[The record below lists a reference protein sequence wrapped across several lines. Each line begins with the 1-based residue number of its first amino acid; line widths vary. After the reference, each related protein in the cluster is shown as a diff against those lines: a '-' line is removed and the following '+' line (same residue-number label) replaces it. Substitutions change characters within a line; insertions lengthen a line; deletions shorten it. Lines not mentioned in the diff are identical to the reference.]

1 MEKKLIYLDG
11 TQLLYFKMV
20 VVQLL
25 TEKNEEITP
34 LLNSLVASY
43 KLLSSCDIL
52 KDTKYLNLWLFNLDV
67 VRKYFV
73 DLGFDVCPVVLEN
86 FCKSFFNYIEK

>member
-11 TQLLYFKMV
+11 TQLPYFKMV

-25 TEKNEEITP
+25 TEKNEKITP

-43 KLLSSCDIL
+43 KLLSHCDIL
-52 KDTKYLNLWLFNLDV
+52 KDSKYLDLWLLNLDI
-67 VRKYFV
+67 VRRYFV
-73 DLGFDVCPVVLEN
+73 ELGFDICPIVLED
-86 FCKSFFNYIEK
+86 FCKAFFNYIEK